1 MKKHITYVR
10 SYNVERVAKG
20 GKSYRWA
27 TGYVRQL
34 DNGNTVFPPVT
45 RREACQEAHKL
56 GGIAKF
62 VEGQP
67 CDT

>member
-10 SYNVERVAKG
+10 SYDVERVAKG
-20 GKSYRWA
+20 GKSYRWT

-45 RREACQEAHKL
+45 RREAYHEARKL

-62 VEGQP
+62 TEGHQ